1 MTGIMLAGAVAGI
14 GLFLIAVA
22 IQRPSTRGASAPAAL
37 ARMDLDRR
45 RLREGAL
52 AARSGT
58 GSSSRTRVGFASQ
71 CGVPRGRVSPSGAGS
86 GSASRLELGGR
97 VIRRQLDAVGIRLPA
112 GLRADL
118 SLIGRSVEL
127 HLALTVLGAFLGAL
141 VPLLLSG
148 LMTALLPGLPV
159 STPAFVA
166 LIGLVVG
173 GLLPTAQAASRAA
186 IRRRD
191 FRHVVGSFLDLVA
204 LNLSGGRG
212 VPEALTSAS
221 SISDGW
227 AMVRLRDCLEIAR
240 LQGITPW
247 AALGQLGEQTG
258 VAELRDLSAALEL
271 VADDGAKVRESL
283 AARAASLR
291 RRELADAEGRAQ
303 ARSQSMLVAQLL
315 LAMGFLIFLI
325 YPAITRV
332 LST

>member
-1 MTGIMLAGAVAGI
+1 MTAIVLAGAVAGI
-14 GLFLIAVA
+14 GLFLLAVSF
-22 IQRPSTRGASAPAAL
+22 QRPATRGAGAPAAL
-37 ARMDLDRR
+37 ARMDLERR

-52 AARSGT
+52 AARNGT
-58 GSSSRTRVGFASQ
+58 GSSSRTRIGLGSA
-71 CGVPRGRVSPSGAGS
+71 AGHSS
-86 GSASRLELGGR
+86 GSARLELAGR
-97 VIRRQLDAVGIRLPA
+97 AIRRQLDAVGIRLPA

-118 SLIGRSVEL
+118 SLIGRSVDT
-127 HLALTVLGAFLGAL
+127 HLALTVLGAFLGGL
-141 VPLLLSG
+141 VPLLLSS
-148 LMTALLPGLPV
+148 LLTAVVAGLPV
-159 STPAFVA
+159 STPAFVG
-166 LIGLVVG
+166 LIGLLVG

-186 IRRRD
+186 VRRRD

-212 VPEALTSAS
+212 VPEALNSAS

-247 AALGQLGEQTG
+247 AALGDLGEQTG

-315 LAMGFLIFLI
+315 LAVGFLIFLI

-332 LST
+332 LSS